1 MKLENK
7 TQASMYDNLFFESES
22 FNFELIRILG
32 LASYKGADFGECV
45 ITASRIKDNDRRSW
59 TDEWRKTADELLTR
73 AEKFDAENDVVSAEY
88 CFYCASN

>member
-73 AEKFDAENDVVSAEY
+73 AEKFAAANDVVSAEY